1 MLDFLKI
8 STRSPKRDVVE
19 IYPKFIVKKSNDLMI
34 RGGDFYAIWNEE
46 LGLWSNDE
54 QDALYLIDRKIKKYY
69 EDYVSNHDG
78 TIKPLY
84 LWDADSGMIDKW
96 HKYCQKQM
104 RDSYHNLDESLI
116 FSNMQTKKEDYATKR
131 LSYPL
136 ESGDISAYDELM
148 SVLYSEEERHKIEW
162 AIGAIVTGDSKTIQK
177 FMVLYGSAGTGKST
191 VLNIIQKLFEG
202 YYSVFDAK
210 ALGSSNNAFALEAF
224 KSNPLVAI
232 QHDGDLSRIE
242 DNTRLNSLVSHEY
255 MTINEKFKSTYSNQ
269 FKCFL
274 IMGTNKPVKITDAK
288 SGLIR
293 RLIDVS
299 PTGDKVSSKDY
310 KRIMKQINF
319 ELGPIAWHCKEVYL
333 SNPEYYDDYIPTA
346 MMGASNDFY
355 NFVMDSY
362 LTFKNE
368 DSVTLKS
375 AWEMYKTYCDD
386 AKVAYPYSQRVFKEE
401 LKNYFKDYRERMTID
416 GTRVRNYYT
425 GFKYDKFGNDIGQTD
440 KKDEESQSNLIDF
453 KEQESIFDTICCDC
467 PAQYANDNETPIYK
481 WENVTTKLSDI
492 DTRKL
497 HYVKV
502 PENHIVIDFDIPD
515 ENGNKCFEKNLEEA
529 SKWPATYAEL
539 SKSGAGIH
547 LHYIYTG
554 DVAKLSRIYD
564 DKIEVKIFTGKSSL
578 RRKLTKCNNL
588 PIASISSGLPLKGEK
603 KMINFEAVK
612 SETRLRA
619 LIKRNLM
626 KEIHP
631 ATKPSIDFIYKIL
644 EDAYS
649 SGLKY
654 DVTDMRNTI
663 LAFAAGSTHQSDYCI
678 KLVSKMHFKSE
689 DMPDSIDADDES
701 KIIFYDVEVFPN
713 LFLINWKAEGEDNPV
728 VRMINPSPEQV
739 EELTRFKLV
748 GFNCRRYDNHI
759 LYARMMGYT
768 NEQLFNLSQKIVT
781 SKKGDKDNGMF
792 GGAYNLSY
800 TDVYDF
806 AAKKQSLKK
815 WEIELG
821 IHHKELGLPWDKPVP
836 EKDWAKV
843 AEYCDNDVIAT
854 EAVFNHLKGD
864 FIARE
869 ILADLAG
876 GTVNDTTNSLTT
888 KIIFGNEKHPK
899 LVYTDLSKTFPGYEF
914 VDNKNIYRG
923 EDMGKGGYIRS
934 FPGIYTDVALL
945 DVTSLHPNSIRAMN
959 CFGKYTKNFT
969 DILDAR
975 TAIKHGD
982 LETAKH
988 MMNGKL
994 KPYLEDQTKFKTKDL
1009 AQALKI
1015 AINSVY
1021 GLTAANFDNPFRDI
1035 RNKNNIV
1042 ALREALF
1049 MKTLQDE
1056 VESRGFKIV
1065 AIKTDSIKIANASR
1079 EIVEFCMNFAKRY
1092 GYSFEHEA
1100 TYDRICQINDADYIA
1115 RYKASGWCEQRYGYV
1130 PGDNQE
1136 HECQWT
1142 VTGAQFAVPY
1152 VFKKLFSKEE
1162 ITFDNLCETK
1172 SVAKGVLYLD
1182 RNERLPDVH
1191 IYEDELEKR
1200 RKGAKRLNPELE
1212 NYSDEDLAKAIED
1225 GHNYI
1230 FVGKVGR
1237 FCPIKPGCDG
1247 GILYRE
1253 SEGKYFAAAGTKG
1266 YRWLESEMVREE
1278 GLENNIAISYYEN
1291 LVNDAIDSIAEYGD
1305 YEWFVSEPLN

>member
-1 MLDFLKI
+1 M
-8 STRSPKRDVVE
+8 
-19 IYPKFIVKKSNDLMI
+19 
-34 RGGDFYAIWNEE
+34 
-46 LGLWSNDE
+46 
-54 QDALYLIDRKIKKYY
+54 
-69 EDYVSNHDG
+69 
-78 TIKPLY
+78 
-84 LWDADSGMIDKW
+84 
-96 HKYCQKQM
+96 
-104 RDSYHNLDESLI
+104 
-116 FSNMQTKKEDYATKR
+116 
-131 LSYPL
+131 
-136 ESGDISAYDELM
+136 
-148 SVLYSEEERHKIEW
+148 
-162 AIGAIVTGDSKTIQK
+162 
-177 FMVLYGSAGTGKST
+177 
-191 VLNIIQKLFEG
+191 
-202 YYSVFDAK
+202 
-210 ALGSSNNAFALEAF
+210 
-224 KSNPLVAI
+224 
-232 QHDGDLSRIE
+232 
-242 DNTRLNSLVSHEY
+242 
-255 MTINEKFKSTYSNQ
+255 
-269 FKCFL
+269 
-274 IMGTNKPVKITDAK
+274 
-288 SGLIR
+288 
-293 RLIDVS
+293 
-299 PTGDKVSSKDY
+299 
-310 KRIMKQINF
+310 
-319 ELGPIAWHCKEVYL
+319 
-333 SNPEYYDDYIPTA
+333 
-346 MMGASNDFY
+346 
-355 NFVMDSY
+355 
-362 LTFKNE
+362 
-368 DSVTLKS
+368 
-375 AWEMYKTYCDD
+375 
-386 AKVAYPYSQRVFKEE
+386 
-401 LKNYFKDYRERMTID
+401 
-416 GTRVRNYYT
+416 
-425 GFKYDKFGNDIGQTD
+425 
-440 KKDEESQSNLIDF
+440 
-453 KEQESIFDTICCDC
+453 
-467 PAQYANDNETPIYK
+467 
-481 WENVTTKLSDI
+481 
-492 DTRKL
+492 
-497 HYVKV
+497 
-502 PENHIVIDFDIPD
+502 
-515 ENGNKCFEKNLEEA
+515 
-529 SKWPATYAEL
+529 
-539 SKSGAGIH
+539 
-547 LHYIYTG
+547 
-554 DVAKLSRIYD
+554 
-564 DKIEVKIFTGKSSL
+564 
-578 RRKLTKCNNL
+578 
-588 PIASISSGLPLKGEK
+588 
-603 KMINFEAVK
+603 
-612 SETRLRA
+612 
-619 LIKRNLM
+619 
-626 KEIHP
+626 
-631 ATKPSIDFIYKIL
+631 
-644 EDAYS
+644 
-649 SGLKY
+649 
-654 DVTDMRNTI
+654 
-663 LAFAAGSTHQSDYCI
+663 
-678 KLVSKMHFKSE
+678 
-689 DMPDSIDADDES
+689 
-701 KIIFYDVEVFPN
+701 EVFPN

-899 LVYTDLSKTFPGYEF
+899 LVYTDLSETFPGYEF

-1042 ALREALF
+1042 ALRGALF

-1079 EIVEFCMNFAKRY
+1079 EIVEFCMDFAKRY

-1278 GLENNIAISYYEN
+1278 GLENNIDISYYEN
-1291 LVNDAIDSIAEYGD
+1291 LVNDAVDSIAEYGD